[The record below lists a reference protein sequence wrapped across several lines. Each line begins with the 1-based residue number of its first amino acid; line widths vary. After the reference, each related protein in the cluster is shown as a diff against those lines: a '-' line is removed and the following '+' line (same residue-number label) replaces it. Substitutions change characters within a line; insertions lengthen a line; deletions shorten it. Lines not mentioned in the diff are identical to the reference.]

1 MNNIIYKIDRKTVK
15 QLRKELEK
23 TLNEF
28 SKEHGIMVKL
38 GNNVR
43 FNDSEFRVK
52 LIKIWLRIGGK
63 NASKII

>member
-23 TLNEF
+23 TLHEF

-43 FNDSEFRVK
+43 FNDNEFRVK
-52 LIKIWLRIGGK
+52 LTAHTYLGATERFDLE
-63 NASKII
+63 

>member
-52 LIKIWLRIGGK
+52 LTAHTYIG
-63 NASKII
+63 ATERFDLE